1 MKNWLKG
8 ANAVVLS
15 LAVIGIFIVLTV
27 FLSSMKG
34 VQWDLT
40 KNKKFTLADKTI
52 ETLKA
57 LDKDVHVTMFSN
69 PGDTYVNRQITDLL
83 EQYHKRNGK
92 FTYEEIDPKKQPTLA
107 QKYQIEQYGTI
118 VFESEGKTKNV
129 FSYELFGQGS
139 TENSYAF
146 SGEEK
151 FTQAILNLAD
161 TEKRQAYLLSGHGEL
176 TSANVSNLT
185 SSLTNEGFE
194 VKDLNLL
201 KEAQIPEDA
210 DMVVVLAPQNDLS
223 AKEADLLK
231 EYVKGTGKLWF
242 ALGIAKD
249 MENWANWTS
258 VLDTIGVKNRQA
270 LVVENRRSLSTDPL
284 TIIPEY
290 GYHDITSKLNDQDRI
305 TVLYGALALETN
317 KDVTDY
323 SSSALLQTTKDA
335 YGKTNLSFFTSATSI
350 TQNDL
355 KKADADL
362 AGPLD
367 LAYAVQDKDSK
378 PKAIVI
384 GSGAFV
390 TNDLIGE
397 QGNKDFIL
405 NSIGWLQE
413 QQNMVTIRPQEESQL
428 QQVFFTQGQA
438 NVIQY
443 STMIVIPLFILILGG
458 VIWWRRRR
466 G

>member
-8 ANAVVLS
+8 TNAVVLS

-27 FLSSMKG
+27 FLHSMKG

-40 KNKKFTLADKTI
+40 KSKKFTLADKTI

-69 PGDTYVNRQITDLL
+69 PGDSYVNRQVTDLL

-92 FTYEEIDPKKQPTLA
+92 FTYEEVDPKKQPTIA
-107 QKYQIEQYGTI
+107 QKYKIEQYGTI

-129 FSYELFGQGS
+129 YSYELFGQGS

-151 FTQAILNLAD
+151 FTQAILGLAEG
-161 TEKRQAYLLSGHGEL
+161 EKKHAYLVTGHGEL
-176 TSANVSNLT
+176 TNANVSDLT
-185 SSLTNEGFE
+185 NNLTNEGFE

-210 DMVVVLAPQNDLS
+210 DMLAVLAPQNDLS

-231 EYVKGTGKLWF
+231 EYVKGKGKLWF

-249 MENWANWTS
+249 MEKWTNWTG

-270 LVVENRRSLSTDPL
+270 LVVENRKSLSTDPL
-284 TIIPEY
+284 TIIPDY
-290 GYHDITSKLNDQDRI
+290 GVHDITSKLSEQDRI

-317 KDVTDY
+317 KDVADY
-323 SSSALLQTTKDA
+323 SSTPLLQTTKDA
-335 YGKTNLSFFTSATSI
+335 YGKTNLSFFTSAKSI

-355 KKADADL
+355 KKTDADL

-367 LAYAVQDKDSK
+367 LAYAVQDKDGK
-378 PKAIVI
+378 PKAIVV
-384 GSGAFV
+384 GSGAFA
-390 TNDLIGE
+390 TNDLINE

-413 QQNMVTIRPQEESQL
+413 QKNMVTIRPQEEEKL
-428 QQVFFTQGQA
+428 QQVFFTQAQA

-443 STMIVIPLFILILGG
+443 STMIVIPLLILALGG